1 MVLPDFLPNDEIDQI
16 SSTLSIPKHPY
27 YEDRLAKRQFKINIQ
42 NVVGLANLNQRIDLD
57 SVTRQFQSVEYKPD
71 VFPAIVYR
79 SKKPNVVILLFATGK
94 LVVVGA
100 KSERQVKKAVSKIA
114 NELGAKGI
122 TVLGK
127 SDVAIRN
134 VVASA
139 ELGCQIDLED
149 AANCLNRTI
158 YEPDQ
163 FPGLIYKLKDSAI
176 VFLLFAS
183 GRLVCTG
190 ASHEVDVP
198 RAIVALRETLVIKGL
213 IPSHFPE

>member
-1 MVLPDFLPNDEIDQI
+1 MWWGWQ
-16 SSTLSIPKHPY
+16 
-27 YEDRLAKRQFKINIQ
+27 
-42 NVVGLANLNQRIDLD
+42 
-57 SVTRQFQSVEYKPD
+57 
-71 VFPAIVYR
+71 
-79 SKKPNVVILLFATGK
+79 ILLFATGK

-149 AANCLNRTI
+149 AA
-158 YEPDQ
+158 
-163 FPGLIYKLKDSAI
+163 S
-176 VFLLFAS
+176 
-183 GRLVCTG
+183 
-190 ASHEVDVP
+190 
-198 RAIVALRETLVIKGL
+198 
-213 IPSHFPE
+213 

>member
-1 MVLPDFLPNDEIDQI
+1 M
-16 SSTLSIPKHPY
+16 SIRRHPY
-27 YEDRLAKRQFKINIQ
+27 NEDRLVKRQFKINIQ
-42 NVVGLANLNQRIDLD
+42 NEVGLGNLNQRIDLD
-57 SVTRQFQSVEYKPD
+57 SVTRQFQSVEYKPE

-100 KSERQVKKAVSKIA
+100 KSERQVNKAVSKIA
-114 NELGAKGI
+114 SELGAKEI

-139 ELGCQIDLED
+139 ELGCRIDLED

-163 FPGLIYKLKDSAI
+163 FPGLIYRLKDSAI
-176 VFLLFAS
+176 IFLLFTS

-190 ASHEVDVP
+190 ASCEVDVQ
-198 RAIVALRETLVIKGL
+198 RAVVALHETLVMKGL
-213 IPSHFPE
+213 IPCQVSE

>member
-1 MVLPDFLPNDEIDQI
+1 M
-16 SSTLSIPKHPY
+16 
-27 YEDRLAKRQFKINIQ
+27 
-42 NVVGLANLNQRIDLD
+42 
-57 SVTRQFQSVEYKPD
+57 
-71 VFPAIVYR
+71 FPAIVYR
-79 SKKPNVVILLFATGK
+79 SKKPNVVILLFAAGK

-122 TVLGK
+122 TELGK
-127 SDVAIRN
+127 SEVTIRN

-149 AANCLNRTI
+149 AANYLNRTI

-163 FPGLIYKLKDSAI
+163 FPGLIYRLKDSTI
-176 VFLLFAS
+176 VFLLFAN

-190 ASHEVDVP
+190 KS
-198 RAIVALRETLVIKGL
+198 R
-213 IPSHFPE
+213 S

>member
-149 AANCLNRTI
+149 AANI
-158 YEPDQ
+158 DQ
-163 FPGLIYKLKDSAI
+163 ILFRPIELAEVGSPRDVAHNFDSRLSL
-176 VFLLFAS
+176 VRFNLSQLWSFFLFS
-183 GRLVCTG
+183 FISQYR
-190 ASHEVDVP
+190 SHESN
-198 RAIVALRETLVIKGL
+198 VI
-213 IPSHFPE
+213 

>member
-1 MVLPDFLPNDEIDQI
+1 V
-16 SSTLSIPKHPY
+16 
-27 YEDRLAKRQFKINIQ
+27 KRQFKINIQ
-42 NVVGLANLNQRIDLD
+42 NEVGLGNLNQRIDLD

-100 KSERQVKKAVSKIA
+100 KSERQVNKAVSKIA
-114 NELGAKGI
+114 SELGAKEI

-139 ELGCQIDLED
+139 ELGCRIDLED

-163 FPGLIYKLKDSAI
+163 FPGLIYRLKDSAI
-176 VFLLFAS
+176 IFLLFTS

-190 ASHEVDVP
+190 ASCEVDVQ
-198 RAIVALRETLVIKGL
+198 RAVVALHETLVMKGL
-213 IPSHFPE
+213 IPCQVSE